1 MDDGATLALATEDV
15 RAELRAAVHDARE
28 RGLLYSAKWCAP
40 RRFPLLV
47 LLFYCVS
54 FLFFHTIPSVISS
67 VVPSPLAITSWI
79 SSPNHE
85 LEKQATLPNKM
96 QVNQYT

>member
-47 LLFYCVS
+47 LLSLWRCV
-54 FLFFHTIPSVISS
+54 FLYYIL
-67 VVPSPLAITSWI
+67 LALAPRASAPPPRDPQGVRTA
-79 SSPNHE
+79 PGPAAQRRGDEH
-85 LEKQATLPNKM
+85 ARRGA
-96 QVNQYT
+96 